1 MPLQPESLVLFF
13 NRMSVNYP
21 AVQAAAETTTGELV
35 RLAGANIPD
44 TIKAI
49 GSVMPIDFFVKDP
62 LYHIWPSKGLEMP
75 PLGLEVDNVVILT
88 HSIYV
93 IL

>member
-1 MPLQPESLVLFF
+1 
-13 NRMSVNYP
+13 VNYP